1 MPRAVFVTDFDG
13 TLSRFDFYHL
23 ARARLV
29 PPGTPNFFA
38 DYSLGRL
45 THFECLAATYAAI
58 TATEAEVVA
67 GLRDLDFEPR
77 FAECL
82 ARLADRGWEVVVASA
97 GCGWYIDKMLGGVAV
112 VVHANRGHW
121 AGGGRG
127 LVMELPTDSPFF
139 SPTVG
144 IDKPAVVR
152 DALQRADVVAYAG
165 DGFTDVPALMLVR
178 PELRFAKA
186 DAAATLAAEGEAF
199 RPFDRWAEVA
209 DALVDEGW

>member
-38 DYSLGRL
+38 AYSAGRL

-67 GLRDLDFEPR
+67 GLRDLDLDPR
-77 FAECL
+77 LPECL
-82 ARLADRGWEVVVASA
+82 ARLADSGWEVAVASA
-97 GCGWYIDKMLGGVAV
+97 GCGWYIDKMLAGITMT
-112 VVHANRGHW
+112 VHASPGHW
-121 AGGGRG
+121 AGDGCG

-152 DALQRADVVAYAG
+152 DALGRAEVVAYAG
-165 DGFTDVPALMLVR
+165 DGFTDVPALLLVR
-178 PELRFAKA
+178 PVLRFAKA
-186 DAAATLAAEGEAF
+186 DAAATLAAAGEAF
-199 RPFDRWAEVA
+199 RPFDRWGEVA
-209 DALVDEGW
+209 DALAGEGW